1 MPEKTRFAA
10 LAALFVLVLF
20 VAACAPPAVPAAADS
35 QSADV
40 HAAGHLYGA
49 ELTLA
54 SETPLSDVLAGPE
67 AFVGK
72 VIQIKGTAVHV
83 CKHSGKRLQLMD
95 PDTEKA
101 IMVDFSEVGLE
112 FPAETVNHTVIAEG
126 TLIRRDLAPAAVED
140 DHDHAEGEDHDH
152 AEAAEGD
159 DHAELAEAAEGEG
172 ENCAAEAAGADA
184 ARHVYVIAGTGARDL
199 DL

>member
-1 MPEKTRFAA
+1 MLDKTRFAA

-20 VAACAPPAVPAAADS
+20 VAACAPTAAPAATDS
-35 QSADV
+35 ASADV
-40 HAAGHLYGA
+40 NTAGHLYGA

-54 SETPLSDVLAGPE
+54 EATPLSEVLAGPE

-126 TLIRRDLAPAAVED
+126 TLIRRDLAPTVAED

-159 DHAELAEAAEGEG
+159 DHDHVAAAKGEG
-172 ENCAAEAAGADA
+172 ENCAAEAAGADES
-184 ARHVYVIAGTGARDL
+184 RHVYVIAGTGARDL